1 MFYIVK
7 DTFIYVLDNSNDQNM
22 LFEHGKINEYW
33 TKKKKIEKWG
43 SGYTIVTC
51 ENSTFRPPFFNFF
64 YIFLDDC
71 SIIPD

>member
-33 TKKKKIEKWG
+33 TTKKSYKNG
-43 SGYTIVTC
+43 VLVT
-51 ENSTFRPPFFNFF
+51 R
-64 YIFLDDC
+64 L
-71 SIIPD
+71 